1 MIIFSYFNDGIR
13 TKLLEL
19 ITETSEKAVTMFDIT
34 KNVLQKNGLEFGK
47 MIWITYEHEQYV
59 YNMNS
64 MFGGKDRGGKNNL
77 YYLLKQGYILY
88 Q

>member
-13 TKLLEL
+13 TKVLEL

-47 MIWITYEHEQYV
+47 MISITCD
-59 YNMNS
+59 NTNS